1 MGRNYRSPACGILQ
15 TISLKEEFGVTMQKF
30 EHLMQHLPLVAI
42 LRGLKPENAL
52 DVGYVLRDAGFRLIE
67 VPLNSP
73 EPLKSIEI
81 LAKALGDD
89 CLVGAGTVLEAQQVD
104 DVHRAGGRL
113 VVSPNSNAMVIER
126 ACANGQIPLPG
137 FSSATEA
144 FVAIAAGARYLK
156 LFPASTYGAGHVRA
170 LKAVLPQ
177 DAHILAVGGVGAE
190 DMSHW
195 RAQGASGFG
204 IGGELFKPDYG
215 LDEIK
220 SRAEALVKGYRAA
233 C

>member
-1 MGRNYRSPACGILQ
+1 V
-15 TISLKEEFGVTMQKF
+15 TIQRF
-30 EHLMQHLPLVAI
+30 EDLMKRLPLVAI
-42 LRGLKPENAL
+42 LRGLKPEKAL
-52 DVGYVLRDAGFRLIE
+52 DVGHILRDAGFRLIE

-73 EPLKSIEI
+73 EPLKCIEI

-104 DVHRAGGRL
+104 DVHRAGGAL
-113 VVSPNSNAMVIER
+113 IVSPNTNAAVIER

-144 FVAIAAGARYLK
+144 FAALAAGARYLK
-156 LFPASTYGAGHVRA
+156 LFPASTYGAGHVKA

-177 DAHILAVGGVGAE
+177 DAHILAVGGVGAN
-190 DMSHW
+190 DVPHW
-195 RAQGASGFG
+195 QAQGASGFG
-204 IGGELFKPDYG
+204 IGGELFKPDYS
-215 LDEIK
+215 LDDIK
-220 SRAEALVKGYRAA
+220 NRAEALVKGYQAA